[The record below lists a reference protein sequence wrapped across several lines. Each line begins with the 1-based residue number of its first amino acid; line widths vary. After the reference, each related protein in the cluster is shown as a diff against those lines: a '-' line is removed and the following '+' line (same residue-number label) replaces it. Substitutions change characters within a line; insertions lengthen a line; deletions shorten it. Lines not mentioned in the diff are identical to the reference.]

1 VAEEWPKSAK
11 PRGELTVGETPVSAG
26 FSASDTEYPSPGDLS
41 VSASETRGWP
51 GNSDCG
57 EDWIR
62 GGSGLFFANVV
73 SVELYLM
80 CEALNRGS

>member
-1 VAEEWPKSAK
+1 MCAK
-11 PRGELTVGETPVSAG
+11 PRGELTVGETPVSVG

-62 GGSGLFFANVV
+62 GGSGLLVFCERGLDRTVPDV
-73 SVELYLM
+73 RGVEAQLVKT
-80 CEALNRGS
+80 

>member
-1 VAEEWPKSAK
+1 M
-11 PRGELTVGETPVSAG
+11 GETLVSAG
-26 FSASDTEYPSPGDLS
+26 FSAGDTEYLSPSDLS

-62 GGSGLFFANVV
+62 GGSGLLVCCERGLGRTV
-73 SVELYLM
+73 PDVRGVESQLVK
-80 CEALNRGS
+80 S